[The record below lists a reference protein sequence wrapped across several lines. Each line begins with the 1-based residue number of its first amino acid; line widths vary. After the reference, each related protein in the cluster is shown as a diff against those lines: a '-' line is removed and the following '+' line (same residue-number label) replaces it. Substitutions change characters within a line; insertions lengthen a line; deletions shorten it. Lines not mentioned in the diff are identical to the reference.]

1 MSWAAQLADIER
13 AINGDNDAQRQ
24 IAEKVVEIGA
34 MLLAKNKA
42 YGNSALE
49 PVSVFARDVS
59 TMQRLGVRLDDKV
72 SRLQRGHEYADED
85 TLLDIVGYLV
95 LMLIARDAE
104 TNSPPEES

>member
-1 MSWAAQLADIER
+1 MSQHINMIEY
-13 AINGDNDAQRQ
+13 ALNGDGGEAQRQ
-24 IAEKVVEIGA
+24 IAEKVVDIGA
-34 MLLAKNKA
+34 MLLAKNQA

-95 LMLIARDAE
+95 LMLIARDNE
-104 TNSPPEES
+104 TKAS